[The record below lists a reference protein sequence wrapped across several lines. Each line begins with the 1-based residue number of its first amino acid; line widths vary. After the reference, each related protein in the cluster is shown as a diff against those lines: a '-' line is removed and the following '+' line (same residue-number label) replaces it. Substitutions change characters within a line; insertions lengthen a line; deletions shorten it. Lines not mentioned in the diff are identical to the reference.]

1 MKFTVPAKV
10 QEETYDVKITVSG
23 KDEMGNRQTVEWI
36 VYLEVEKK
44 PHDNRIT
51 SAVINP
57 AVVECSRAASL
68 DISLMNKGSRDE
80 DEIVLEAKSSALSL
94 NFVNDDISLNQDPE
108 AGSYPISLKIYYSD
122 DILDDV
128 ATATLEVK
136 DCATSTKTTPK
147 TAEEKKEEEKQEP
160 ILEYQNETLI
170 QILPETVTTSKELLF
185 TDTTGY
191 KVLIGGIVFLAG
203 LGVIFIIAKIL
214 MTPKP

>member
-1 MKFTVPAKV
+1 
-10 QEETYDVKITVSG
+10 
-23 KDEMGNRQTVEWI
+23 
-36 VYLEVEKK
+36 
-44 PHDNRIT
+44 
-51 SAVINP
+51 
-57 AVVECSRAASL
+57 
-68 DISLMNKGSRDE
+68 
-80 DEIVLEAKSSALSL
+80 
-94 NFVNDDISLNQDPE
+94 
-108 AGSYPISLKIYYSD
+108 LKIYYSD